1 MVIVCFPPM
10 RRSGYVFSFGS
21 GFVGQLALG
30 EEYYSPT
37 PKLVQSLVDM
47 NVTAKYVLAPMP
59 TYLLVLNAL
68 HMFAHFR
75 RQSK

>member
-37 PKLVQSLVDM
+37 PMLVQRLVDM
-47 NVTAKYVLAPMP
+47 NVTAKFVIFHADCVSC
-59 TYLLVLNAL
+59 TNRVFCIGSFGTTA
-68 HMFAHFR
+68 R
-75 RQSK
+75 